1 MADNATT
8 LNQQQQKLQNLY
20 SQQLTSTQNAYSNAL
35 GNVQAYQVQAPQQI
49 QYQAVAAPNQLNAS
63 LVPNPGN
70 LQAAQVGNVGT
81 LNASLVSAPTISSKA
96 PAYENIDKINAGT
109 ISADMQSYED
119 LAKQIS
125 AYLRPY
131 TDSAINARRQQ
142 TAQNRA
148 SIDVDAASRGMGSS
162 TWVTDAKLRQ
172 AQAEAADITNLENQ
186 FTSNLMQQVYQSD
199 QAQRERAQQAAI
211 QNVGNQLSADLA
223 YQSLMGNR
231 ASALFNYGADVNLT
245 NANYAY
251 DASKTNAGNTM
262 TAGQFNI
269 GNQLTRGTTNAELAQ
284 QAALALF
291 NAQNDINAANAGY
304 RNQFAMYNNDNAY
317 NAAIAER
324 AYRDALASQAREWQ
338 YDADVF
344 NAQMAYNAAMNG
356 LDYQSQLDQLAWNRA
371 MQLAQMSGVGGG
383 GGGDNSGIT
392 AAPAGTA
399 DTGTGNNSNWF
410 FNLVQEAANKVKG
423 NTNNS
428 TSTTTTK
435 KTGQGGR

>member
-63 LVPNPGN
+63 PVANPGN
-70 LQAAQVGNVGT
+70 LQAAQVGNIGT
-81 LNASLVSAPTISSKA
+81 LNASLVSAPTIGSKA

-109 ISADMQSYED
+109 ISADMQSYEG

-131 TDSAINARRQQ
+131 TDSAITSRKKQTTAARV
-142 TAQNRA
+142 AA
-148 SIDVDAASRGMGSS
+148 DVDAASRGMGSS
-162 TWVTDAKLRQ
+162 TWLTDAKLRM
-172 AQAEAADITNLENQ
+172 ANAEASDIANLENQ

-231 ASALFNYGADVNLT
+231 ASALFNYGADVNLA

-269 GNQLTRGTTNAELAQ
+269 GNQLERGTTNANLAQ
-284 QAALALF
+284 KAALALF
-291 NAQNDINAANAGY
+291 NAQNDVNAANAGY

-324 AYRDALASQAREWQ
+324 AYYDALASQGREWQ

-344 NAQMAYNAAMNG
+344 NAQMAYNLAMNG

-371 MQLAQMSGVGGG
+371 LQLAQMSNVGGG
-383 GGGDNSGIT
+383 GGGYDGSSVTTN
-392 AAPAGTA
+392 

-410 FNLVQEAANKVKG
+410 TNLANSILGASK
-423 NTNNS
+423 NNS

>member
-1 MADNATT
+1 MANTTTT
-8 LNQQQQKLQNLY
+8 LNQQQQSLQNLY
-20 SQQLTSTQNAYSNAL
+20 SQQLSAVNNAYSNAL
-35 GNVQAYQVQAPQQI
+35 SNVQAYQVQAPQQI

-63 LVPNPGN
+63 LVANPGN

-96 PAYENIDKINAGT
+96 PAYENIDKVNAGT
-109 ISADMQSYED
+109 INADMQSYDD

-131 TDSAINARRQQ
+131 TDSAITSRKKQ
-142 TAQNRA
+142 TAEDRA
-148 SIDVDAASRGMGSS
+148 RVDADFSSRGLGQS
-162 TWVTDAKLRQ
+162 TLGLATKLKLEEQ
-172 AQAEAADITNLENQ
+172 EAADITNLENQ

-199 QAQRERAQQAAI
+199 QEQRKRAQKAAI

-231 ASALFNYGADVNLT
+231 ASALFNYGADVNLA

-269 GNQLTRGTTNAELAQ
+269 GNQLERGTTNANLAQ

-291 NAQNDINAANAGY
+291 NAQNDVNAANAGY

-324 AYRDALASQAREWQ
+324 AYYDALASQGREWQ

-344 NAQMAYNAAMNG
+344 NAQMAYNLAMNG

-371 MQLAQMSGVGGG
+371 LQLAQMSDVGGG
-383 GGGDNSGIT
+383 GGGYDGSGVAT
-392 AAPAGTA
+392 EN
-399 DTGTGNNSNWF
+399 TGTGNNSNWF
-410 FNLVQEAANKVKG
+410 TNLANSIQGTVNKAK
-423 NTNNS
+423 NSINNS
-428 TSTTTTK
+428 TSTTTTN